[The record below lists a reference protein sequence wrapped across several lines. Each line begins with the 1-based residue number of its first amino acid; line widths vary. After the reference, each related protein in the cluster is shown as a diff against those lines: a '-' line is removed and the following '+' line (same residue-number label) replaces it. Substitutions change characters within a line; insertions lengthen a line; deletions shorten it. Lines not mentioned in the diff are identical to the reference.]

1 MKSQLDTNG
10 SERCNYEKDL
20 LAARAAVADWW
31 ADDGDVIDER
41 YHRALTNQQLRIQR
55 FAFSLDQQYPRRS
68 QRWMP
73 VGGLCIRRIWPN
85 DGSELKLSGP
95 PKFGWLKKLK
105 NWKPIPRVAF
115 SQRRT
120 GEGARAGSVSRIC
133 PVGRGRVM
141 LRHLAALS
149 ASTW

>member
-1 MKSQLDTNG
+1 
-10 SERCNYEKDL
+10 
-20 LAARAAVADWW
+20 
-31 ADDGDVIDER
+31 
-41 YHRALTNQQLRIQR
+41 
-55 FAFSLDQQYPRRS
+55 
-68 QRWMP
+68 MP

-120 GEGARAGSVSRIC
+120 GEGGTC
-133 PVGRGRVM
+133 
-141 LRHLAALS
+141 
-149 ASTW
+149 W